1 MSTTDSTLR
10 RDPARDD
17 RITVH
22 FRAREFDCHD
32 GTPVP
37 RSAHAALRRLC
48 EEYLEPMRQRFGAG
62 IVVSGYRH
70 RRYNDRVGAP
80 PGADTSTT
88 SIRARSPRTSAS
100 RVGRRRS
107 GQTRP
112 NVSVRRASAAT
123 SAPASS
129 TWTHG
134 EARRPAGSARGAVS
148 FLQCGA
154 FAFFWLQR

>member
-70 RRYNDRVGAP
+70 RRYNDRVG
-80 PGADTSTT
+80 GA
-88 SIRARSPRTSAS
+88 ARSRHVYDEHPGEVAADVRFARGTAKEWADEAERLGAS
-100 RVGRRRS
+100 GVGRYERS
-107 GQTRP
+107 GFVHVDTRRG
-112 NVSVRRASAAT
+112 S
-123 SAPASS
+123 PAH
-129 TWTHG
+129 WTG
-134 EARRPAGSARGAVS
+134 
-148 FLQCGA
+148 
-154 FAFFWLQR
+154 